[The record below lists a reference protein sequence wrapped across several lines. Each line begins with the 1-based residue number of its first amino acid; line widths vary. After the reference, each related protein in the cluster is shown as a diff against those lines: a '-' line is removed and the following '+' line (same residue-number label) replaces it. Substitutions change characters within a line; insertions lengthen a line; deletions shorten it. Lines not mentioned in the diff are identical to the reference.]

1 MIFVL
6 KVIIAERFFW
16 VARGSWKQ
24 QAWFDKIKIMT
35 AFDDHRKKNNKGDY
49 LQGKFLVSFI
59 LQFFL
64 QKSIP
69 TWEVMFSRNVNNVRA
84 AS

>member
-1 MIFVL
+1 MIFLL

-24 QAWFDKIKIMT
+24 QAWFDKIKTMT
-35 AFDDHRKKNNKGDY
+35 AFDDHRKKISKAIIH
-49 LQGKFLVSFI
+49 KESFLSALFCI
-59 LQFFL
+59 FFL

-69 TWEVMFSRNVNNVRA
+69 TW
-84 AS
+84 